1 MTNVEINVDIFQTVC
16 IVDFVLNVFAAR
28 ANWKFFMQQSA
39 KFIPKRHYKISPRE
53 CLSVN
58 IDKNDKCIVRSWCSV
73 FLQACSLY
81 LSMCIVFV
89 KFLTIKCSAVTAFHC
104 QNLGSVSVDIQKK
117 IPQFQKSVSF
127 IEQDSLANA
136 KLSTQQQ
143 CMYEGPQQRNLWQIN
158 ARRIVGYNSV
168 AIFIRCLLLPPK
180 SARSHEI
187 ICLKIRT
194 CSSSKSSKVICVGL
208 QCQLK
213 AHMRLPISH

>member
-104 QNLGSVSVDIQKK
+104 QNLGSVSVDI
-117 IPQFQKSVSF
+117 
-127 IEQDSLANA
+127 
-136 KLSTQQQ
+136 
-143 CMYEGPQQRNLWQIN
+143 
-158 ARRIVGYNSV
+158 
-168 AIFIRCLLLPPK
+168 
-180 SARSHEI
+180 
-187 ICLKIRT
+187 
-194 CSSSKSSKVICVGL
+194 
-208 QCQLK
+208 
-213 AHMRLPISH
+213 